1 VNKPIIMCQVCGD
14 AYFEGD
20 KAHHEGLQYH
30 QLFELE
36 LKLWRTRYALREELG
51 PLKYAF
57 AMLCVQLFASAF
69 GAMGRL
75 RSRVGGQ

>member
-1 VNKPIIMCQVCGD
+1 MCKPIIMCPVCGD

-20 KAHHEGLQYH
+20 KAHHDGLQYH
-30 QLFELE
+30 QLFALE
-36 LKLWRTRYALREELG
+36 AKLSRMRHAMREEFG

-57 AMLCVQLFASAF
+57 AMLCVQLLASAF

-75 RSRVGGQ
+75 RARVGGQ